1 MSQATHANGSA
12 LRDMLGEEAIA
23 AVKRPTGEAHG
34 LPNVAYTSEE
44 FYALEQKLLFA
55 RTWTC
60 AGFGHQIPG
69 PGDILPVTVAG
80 YPLILVRDKD
90 GGINAFHNVCRHR
103 GALLVGEATK
113 GARVIRCPYHAWCYR
128 LDGRLD
134 QRPHFHG
141 PGKHDADGV
150 GLYPVRSGT
159 WLDAVFVNLDGKA
172 PSLAEHMK
180 PVLDRLAGYDL
191 SAMRYSGT
199 LTFEL
204 ETNWKLALENYIEPY
219 HLSAVHP
226 ALQAATPMSSYDLS
240 HDGPCMIGTAPLAER
255 QVGWGEGLPA
265 FPHSSERALSRLLYF
280 VLFPSLGIGLTPDRF
295 SFFQVIPDGPQRT
308 REVIH
313 LYFADAAMADKYEPV
328 RRGALEAW
336 DALNNEDIWIVER
349 LHKGRTSPAFDGG
362 TLSPYWDTVTHHFAR
377 LVVDTMS

>member
-1 MSQATHANGSA
+1 MSQASHGGGSA
-12 LRDMLGEEAIA
+12 LRDMLGDEAIA
-23 AVKRPTGEAHG
+23 AVRRPTGEARG
-34 LPNVAYTSEE
+34 LPNSAYTSEE

-60 AGFGHQIPG
+60 AGYGHQIPR

-80 YPLILVRDKD
+80 YPLILVRDRD

-103 GALLVGEATK
+103 GALLVAEPAK

-128 LDGRLD
+128 LDGQLD
-134 QRPHFHG
+134 QRPHFRG
-141 PGKHDADGV
+141 PGKHDADGA
-150 GLYPVRSGT
+150 GLHPVRSES
-159 WLDAVFVNLDGKA
+159 WLDAVFVNLDGEA
-172 PSLAEHMK
+172 PPLTQHLK

-199 LTFEL
+199 LTFDL
-204 ETNWKLALENYIEPY
+204 DTNWKLALENYIEPY

-226 ALQAATPMSSYDLS
+226 ALQAATPMSTYDLS
-240 HDGPCMIGTAPLAER
+240 HDGPCMIGTAPIASR

-265 FPHSSERALSRLLYF
+265 FPHTSERALNRLLYF
-280 VLFPSLGIGLTPDRF
+280 VLFPSLGFGLTPDRF
-295 SFFQVIPDGPQRT
+295 NFFQVIPDGPHRT

-313 LYFADAAMADKYEPV
+313 LYFADAAMAAEYAPV
-328 RRGALEAW
+328 RQGALEAW

-349 LHKGRTSPAFDGG
+349 LHQGRTSPAFDGG